1 MLQQLQVV
9 AQKQVE
15 TLNSLYLYIYISY
28 IHWPTLYTFLFFI
41 SACWFLLSR
50 FIAHHV
56 MFLFDSGSTLSI
68 TPIALSWLIS
78 CMGPARLERFGTLYI
93 YRIYIYLQKSQMRKG
108 SLFLC
113 MYIHHLYIP
122 KTIHTNKNCT
132 FISVRVAEK
141 GPTLKSTNFW
151 TQSWPFC
158 ATRTPTIVNY

>member
-15 TLNSLYLYIYISY
+15 TLNSLYLYIYISHTY
-28 IHWPTLYTFLFFI
+28 IDRLYIYILFLI

-78 CMGPARLERFGTLYI
+78 CMGPARLENLELSI
-93 YRIYIYLQKSQMRKG
+93 YTYHLHNSYFCKNSLSCKRG
-108 SLFLC
+108 SLFSV
-113 MYIHHLYIP
+113 YVHTSLYT
-122 KTIHTNKNCT
+122 KNK
-132 FISVRVAEK
+132 I
-141 GPTLKSTNFW
+141 
-151 TQSWPFC
+151 
-158 ATRTPTIVNY
+158 